1 MNEDQAREIIARH
14 DRAFHEGHA
23 DIFDS
28 HKYGKA
34 EGYLEAIHK
43 VRVLEIALDGVL
55 ARFWTACVASM
66 GCAVGTGVDRID
78 RFGK

>member
-1 MNEDQAREIIARH
+1 MNESEATRIIQKH
-14 DRAFHEGHA
+14 DKAFHEGHA

-55 ARFWTACVASM
+55 ARFNHEADDKGIEYVTSALEQWE
-66 GCAVGTGVDRID
+66 
-78 RFGK
+78 KKK